1 VSFVSFVL
9 PLRAGEKIKI
19 GGFALKTLKK
29 LKGAKLSFHLH
40 QLWMQKQLGADL
52 QLLIDNDEALALVF
66 PLGQLL
72 TFFFFLITKVR

>member
-1 VSFVSFVL
+1 
-9 PLRAGEKIKI
+9 
-19 GGFALKTLKK
+19 
-29 LKGAKLSFHLH
+29 
-40 QLWMQKQLGADL
+40 LGADL